1 VAQPVRFVITVDF
14 SDEEAGGVAG
24 RSTVRTAALDALMS
38 AIKATLD
45 DICDN
50 LALIQRDDGELLD
63 GRVKIHTL
71 ASDVLALISSGAFN
85 VTGGWVTATEYEQ
98 GDIVLQN
105 SIVYLCIVDH
115 TSGTFATDLAAMKWG
130 ALTFVQSA
138 TDTPFSATS
147 TLSST
152 NVQAAIQELDNEV
165 RPVQTLLLREMFNA
179 L

>member
-1 VAQPVRFVITVDF
+1 MSQPVRFVITVDF
-14 SDEEAGGVAG
+14 SDEESGGVSG

-45 DICDN
+45 GICDN

-71 ASDVLALISSGAFN
+71 ASDVLALISSGSFT
-85 VTGGWVTATEYEQ
+85 VRGGWVTATSYAQ

-105 SIVYLCIVDH
+105 DIVYLCITAH
-115 TSGTFATDLAAMKWG
+115 TSGTFATDLTADKWG
-130 ALTFVQSA
+130 ALTFVQTA
-138 TDTPFSATS
+138 TDTPFSATA
-147 TLSST
+147 TIAAT
-152 NVQAAIQELDNEV
+152 NVQAAINELDQEV
-165 RPVQTLLLREMFNA
+165 RPVQTLLVREMFNA